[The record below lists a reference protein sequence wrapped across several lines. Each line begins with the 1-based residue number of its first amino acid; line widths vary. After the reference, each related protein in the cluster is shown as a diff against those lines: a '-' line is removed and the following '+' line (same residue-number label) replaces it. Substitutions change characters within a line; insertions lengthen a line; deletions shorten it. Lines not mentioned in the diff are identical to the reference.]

1 MTVRLRVLLIVGAA
15 AAVLIGT
22 LFAASR
28 YLTLDRFLSLEDLEA
43 KETTI
48 AVQAN
53 FREEIEKLDRANV
66 DLSVYDGTYD
76 SMPKPT
82 RRYLHS
88 ILGGGPD
95 GWMDQQRV
103 NFLLFVDAVGNVV
116 FANGFDPAAAGSVG
130 VPEDLMAHVL
140 PTDRLLEF
148 HGLRDRIDGLIL
160 LSSGSVLVVSRPIVH
175 TNYTGPARGALVT
188 ARYLDSRALQQL
200 ADKSGVSS
208 VAAFRIDRQLPADV
222 AKARS
227 TLSTSAPVYVRAID
241 VSLIAGYISL
251 SDIYGRPA
259 LLLRVEMP
267 RAIYRQGRTS
277 QLYFGGATLCIV
289 VAAALAMGWFLEK
302 FVVSRLEGLNSS
314 VASIAASSNLSAR
327 VSFSGRDEITTLAKG
342 INRMLESLQVSQ
354 ERKHKAEDEHRAELE
369 KAKNAAEAGSR
380 AKGQF
385 LANMSHEIRTPMN
398 GVVGMIELALETEL
412 GHEQRELISTAKS
425 SAESLLALL
434 NDILDFS
441 KIEAGKL
448 DLEVVDFSL
457 RDSLESSV
465 KGLGLEAR
473 SKGLELSSHVQPEVP
488 DNLQGDP
495 TRLRQIVVNLI
506 SNALKFTSQGEVA
519 VRVQCEEA
527 TDDTAILEFTVRD
540 TGIGIPLAKQA
551 EIFEAFTQADSSTT
565 RKYGGNGL
573 GLAICKRF
581 VELMNGSLWVE
592 STPGMGS
599 TFHFRLPFTLQQCPP
614 SSVEAVDLAALRDVP
629 ALIVD
634 DNSTNRG
641 ILYELL
647 VGWNLKPS
655 QCEGGRQ
662 ALHRL
667 EQAHAQGRPF
677 RLVLLNA
684 RMREMDGFSVAEQ
697 IKQQPRLA
705 DTLIIMFISAGLRG
719 DAARCRELG
728 IQAYLSKP
736 VRHADLL
743 QSIGMLLGTQTGT
756 CGDLPLLT
764 THALREH
771 RARLRILVAEDNRVN
786 QALAVRILQ
795 KRGHTVE
802 AVENGRQAIETLGK
816 QPFDLILMDLQMP
829 ELGGVE
835 ATKLIREREKSTGGH
850 VPIIAVT
857 ANAMVGDRER
867 CLNAGMDDYV
877 SKPIQVKELFAA
889 IERAHSTSA
898 GPSVVCLEWS
908 EPAARNS

>member
-1 MTVRLRVLLIVGAA
+1 VSVRLRVFLILAA
-15 AAVLIGT
+15 AAALVIGT
-22 LFAASR
+22 LYAASR
-28 YLTLDRFLSLEDLEA
+28 YLTLDRFLSLEYLEA
-43 KETTI
+43 KKTTI
-48 AVQAN
+48 AVQAD
-53 FREEIEKLDRANV
+53 FRDEIEKLDRANV

-82 RRYLHS
+82 GKYLHS
-88 ILGGGPD
+88 ILGDGPD

-103 NFLLFVDAVGNVV
+103 NFLMFVDSAGNTVS
-116 FANGFDPAAAGSVG
+116 AIGFDPVTASTVE
-130 VPEDLMAHVL
+130 VPEDLKSHVL
-140 PTDRLLEF
+140 RTDRLLDF
-148 HGLRDRIDGLIL
+148 HGPRDKIDGLIL
-160 LSSGSVLVVSRPIVH
+160 LSSGPVLVVSRPIVH
-175 TNYTGPARGALVT
+175 TNYTGPPRGALVT
-188 ARYLDSRALQQL
+188 ARYLDPHALRQL
-200 ADKSGVSS
+200 VDKSGVSS
-208 VAAFRIDRQLPADV
+208 VAAFRIDQQLPADV
-222 AKARS
+222 ARARS
-227 TLSTSAPVYVRAID
+227 SLSASVPVYVQAINEN
-241 VSLIAGYISL
+241 LIAGYISL
-251 SDIYGRPA
+251 SDIYEHPA
-259 LLLRVEMP
+259 LMMRVEMP
-267 RAIYRQGRTS
+267 RAIYRQGRIS
-277 QLYFGGATLCIV
+277 QVYFAVATLCIV
-289 VAAALAMGWFLEK
+289 VAGALAMGWLLEK
-302 FVVSRLEGLNSS
+302 FVVARVEELSS
-314 VASIAASSNLSAR
+314 NVASIAASSDLLAR

-354 ERKHKAEDEHRAELE
+354 ERKRKAEDEHRAELE
-369 KAKNAAEAGSR
+369 KAKDAAEAGSR
-380 AKGQF
+380 AKSQF

-412 GHEQRELISTAKS
+412 GHEPRELISTAKS

-473 SKGLELSSHVQPEVP
+473 NKGLALSSHVQSEVP
-488 DNLQGDP
+488 DNLRGDP

-506 SNALKFTSQGEVA
+506 GNALKFTSQGEVA

-527 TDDTAILEFTVRD
+527 TEDTAILEFTVRD

-551 EIFEAFTQADSSTT
+551 EIFEVFTQADSSTT

-581 VELMNGSLWVE
+581 VELMNGSIWVE
-592 STPGMGS
+592 STPGLGS
-599 TFHFRLPFTLQQCPP
+599 TFHFRLPFTLQKCPP
-614 SSVEAVDLAALRDVP
+614 SSVEAVDLATLRDVP

-634 DNSTNRG
+634 NNSTNRG

-647 VGWNLKPS
+647 VGWNLKPT
-655 QCEGGRQ
+655 QCEDARQ
-662 ALHRL
+662 ALRQL
-667 EQAHAQGRPF
+667 ERAHAQGRPF

-684 RMREMDGFSVAEQ
+684 KMPGMDGFAVAEQ
-697 IKQQPRLA
+697 IKQQGHLA
-705 DTLIIMFISAGLRG
+705 STIIIMFISAGLRG
-719 DAARCRELG
+719 DAARCRKLG
-728 IQAYLSKP
+728 IQAYLSRP

-771 RARLRILVAEDNRVN
+771 RTRLRILLAEDNRVN
-786 QALAVRILQ
+786 QMLAVHILQ

-802 AVENGRQAIETLGK
+802 AVENGRQAIEALGK

-835 ATKLIREREKSTGGH
+835 ATMLIREREKSTGGH
-850 VPIIAVT
+850 IPIIAVT

-867 CLNAGMDDYV
+867 CLEAGMDDYV
-877 SKPIQVKELFAA
+877 SKPIQLKELFAA
-889 IERAHSTSA
+889 IERAHPPSTGSSA
-898 GPSVVCLEWS
+898 VCLDS
-908 EPAARNS
+908 PEPATRNS

>member
-1 MTVRLRVLLIVGAA
+1 VSVRLRVFLILAA
-15 AAVLIGT
+15 AAALVIGT
-22 LFAASR
+22 LYAASR
-28 YLTLDRFLSLEDLEA
+28 YLTLDRFLSLEYLEA
-43 KETTI
+43 KKTTI
-48 AVQAN
+48 AVQAD
-53 FREEIEKLDRANV
+53 FRDEIEKLDRANV

-82 RRYLHS
+82 GKYLHS
-88 ILGGGPD
+88 ILGDGPD

-103 NFLLFVDAVGNVV
+103 NFLMFVDSAGNTVS
-116 FANGFDPAAAGSVG
+116 AIGFDPVTASTVE
-130 VPEDLMAHVL
+130 VPEDLKSHVL
-140 PTDRLLEF
+140 RTDRLLDF
-148 HGLRDRIDGLIL
+148 HGPRDKIDGLIL
-160 LSSGSVLVVSRPIVH
+160 LSSGPVLVVSRPIVH
-175 TNYTGPARGALVT
+175 TNYTGPPRGALVT
-188 ARYLDSRALQQL
+188 ARYLDPHALRQL
-200 ADKSGVSS
+200 VDKSGVSS
-208 VAAFRIDRQLPADV
+208 VAAFRIDQQLPADV
-222 AKARS
+222 ARARS
-227 TLSTSAPVYVRAID
+227 SLSASVPVYVQAINEN
-241 VSLIAGYISL
+241 LIAGYISL
-251 SDIYGRPA
+251 SDIYEHPA
-259 LLLRVEMP
+259 LMMRVEMP
-267 RAIYRQGRTS
+267 RAIYRQGRIS
-277 QLYFGGATLCIV
+277 QVYFAVATLCIV
-289 VAAALAMGWFLEK
+289 VAGALAMGWLLEK
-302 FVVSRLEGLNSS
+302 FVVARVEELSS
-314 VASIAASSNLSAR
+314 NVASIAASSDLLAR

-354 ERKHKAEDEHRAELE
+354 ERKRKAEDEHRAELE
-369 KAKNAAEAGSR
+369 KAKDAAEAGSR
-380 AKGQF
+380 AKSQF

-412 GHEQRELISTAKS
+412 GHEPRELISTAKS

-473 SKGLELSSHVQPEVP
+473 NKGLALSSHVQSEVP
-488 DNLQGDP
+488 DNLRGDP

-506 SNALKFTSQGEVA
+506 GNALKFTSQGEVA

-527 TDDTAILEFTVRD
+527 TEDTAILEFTVRD

-551 EIFEAFTQADSSTT
+551 EIFEVFTQADSSTT

-581 VELMNGSLWVE
+581 VELMNGSIWVE
-592 STPGMGS
+592 STPGLGS
-599 TFHFRLPFTLQQCPP
+599 TFHFRLPFTLQKCPL
-614 SSVEAVDLAALRDVP
+614 SSVAAVDLAALRDVP

-634 DNSTNRG
+634 NNSTNRG
-641 ILYELL
+641 ILFEVL
-647 VGWNLKPS
+647 VGWNLKPT
-655 QCEGGRQ
+655 QCEDARQ
-662 ALHRL
+662 ALCQL
-667 EQAHAQGRPF
+667 EQAYALGKPF

-684 RMREMDGFSVAEQ
+684 KMPGMDGFAVAEQ
-697 IKQQPRLA
+697 IKQQSHLA
-705 DTLIIMFISAGLRG
+705 STIIIMFISAGLRG
-719 DAARCRELG
+719 DAARCRKLG
-728 IQAYLSKP
+728 IQAYLSRP

-771 RARLRILVAEDNRVN
+771 RTRLRILLAEDNRVN
-786 QALAVRILQ
+786 QMLAVHILQ

-802 AVENGRQAIETLGK
+802 AVENGRQAIEALGK

-835 ATKLIREREKSTGGH
+835 ATMLIREREKSTGGH
-850 VPIIAVT
+850 IPIIAVT

-867 CLNAGMDDYV
+867 CLEAGMDDYV
-877 SKPIQVKELFAA
+877 SKPIQLKELFAA
-889 IERAHSTSA
+889 IERAHPPSTGSSA
-898 GPSVVCLEWS
+898 VCLDS
-908 EPAARNS
+908 PEPATRNS

>member
-1 MTVRLRVLLIVGAA
+1 
-15 AAVLIGT
+15 
-22 LFAASR
+22 
-28 YLTLDRFLSLEDLEA
+28 
-43 KETTI
+43 
-48 AVQAN
+48 
-53 FREEIEKLDRANV
+53 
-66 DLSVYDGTYD
+66 
-76 SMPKPT
+76 
-82 RRYLHS
+82 
-88 ILGGGPD
+88 
-95 GWMDQQRV
+95 
-103 NFLLFVDAVGNVV
+103 
-116 FANGFDPAAAGSVG
+116 
-130 VPEDLMAHVL
+130 
-140 PTDRLLEF
+140 
-148 HGLRDRIDGLIL
+148 
-160 LSSGSVLVVSRPIVH
+160 
-175 TNYTGPARGALVT
+175 
-188 ARYLDSRALQQL
+188 
-200 ADKSGVSS
+200 
-208 VAAFRIDRQLPADV
+208 
-222 AKARS
+222 
-227 TLSTSAPVYVRAID
+227 
-241 VSLIAGYISL
+241 
-251 SDIYGRPA
+251 
-259 LLLRVEMP
+259 
-267 RAIYRQGRTS
+267 
-277 QLYFGGATLCIV
+277 
-289 VAAALAMGWFLEK
+289 
-302 FVVSRLEGLNSS
+302 
-314 VASIAASSNLSAR
+314 
-327 VSFSGRDEITTLAKG
+327 
-342 INRMLESLQVSQ
+342 
-354 ERKHKAEDEHRAELE
+354 
-369 KAKNAAEAGSR
+369 
-380 AKGQF
+380 
-385 LANMSHEIRTPMN
+385 
-398 GVVGMIELALETEL
+398 
-412 GHEQRELISTAKS
+412 
-425 SAESLLALL
+425 
-434 NDILDFS
+434 
-441 KIEAGKL
+441 
-448 DLEVVDFSL
+448 
-457 RDSLESSV
+457 
-465 KGLGLEAR
+465 
-473 SKGLELSSHVQPEVP
+473 
-488 DNLQGDP
+488 
-495 TRLRQIVVNLI
+495 VVNLI